1 MASINIKQLEA
12 LVQVAAMGSFR
23 GAAGVL
29 KTTQPN
35 ISARI
40 ARLEQQVGQTLMQ
53 RDAGSVRLTP
63 VGVTLEKKA
72 RQVLNA
78 LDDFCA
84 SAEAP
89 GLFEGTLRLGVT
101 EIVVHAWLS
110 AYLSQIRQQFPNLQI
125 DLTVDLSSNL
135 SENLANRTIDLA
147 LQNGPY
153 PHTVSGDIPL
163 GSYSMVWVA
172 SPTLGIS
179 NQNASVLEFTQHPVL
194 TYAKRTQPY
203 QELAQHFSTNP
214 AVQLVPSTSLGAC
227 LRMTLDGL
235 GVACLPKV
243 MVAEAI
249 EQGTLISLPYP
260 WAPDDLNFNARYHAD
275 TAPYHL
281 KQAAEI
287 ASVVANNFQMLDSSL
302 SA

>member
-23 GAAGVL
+23 GAASVL

-53 RDAGSVRLTP
+53 RDAGSVRLSP
-63 VGVTLEKKA
+63 VGVALEKKA
-72 RQVLNA
+72 RLVLDA
-78 LDDFCA
+78 LDDFVA

-110 AYLSQIRQQFPNLQI
+110 AYLSQIRQQFPNVQI

-135 SENLANRTIDLA
+135 SENLLNRSIDLA

-153 PHTVSGDIPL
+153 PFTLTGDIPL
-163 GSYSMVWVA
+163 GSYSLIWVA
-172 SPTLGIS
+172 SPQLDIPTKIS
-179 NQNASVLEFTQHPVL
+179 GMQVFTKHPVL
-194 TYAKRTQPY
+194 TYARQTQPY
-203 QELAQHFSTNP
+203 QQLAQHFSSNDG
-214 AVQLVPSTSLGAC
+214 VQLVPSTSLGAC

-235 GVACLPKV
+235 GVACLPEV

-249 EQGTLISLPYP
+249 EQQRLSRLPYH
-260 WAPDDLNFNARYHAD
+260 WVPDDLNFNARFHAD
-275 TAPYHL
+275 TASYHL
-281 KQAAEI
+281 RRAAEI
-287 ASVVANNFQMLDSSL
+287 ACEVASDFRSGT
-302 SA
+302 A